1 MLGKQVLAQA
11 DPVLKRIIDTIH
23 EPIVESTHDVFF
35 DLMSCVIEQQ
45 IHYRSTK
52 RVFRNALERAG
63 LPTLTPANFYQL
75 EAKALPSL
83 KLSLPKY
90 ETMARI
96 LDFWQEKTVAW
107 PELTDAEVRQT
118 LASIKGIGPWTI
130 DMLLLYTLQRP
141 AVFPVDDF
149 HLKQRMVRLYGL
161 NPTSRL
167 QAQMRAVA
175 ESWGDC
181 KSLAVLYLLAWKES
195 AKTFKKSYP

>member
-1 MLGKQVLAQA
+1 MPGKQALAQA
-11 DPVLKRIIDTIH
+11 DPVLKRIIDSIQ
-23 EPIVESTHDVFF
+23 EPFVESTRDVFF

-52 RVFRNALERAG
+52 NVFRKALETAG
-63 LPTLTPANFYQL
+63 LPTLTPSNFHQL
-75 EAKALPSL
+75 EARALPCL
-83 KLSLPKY
+83 NLSLAKY
-90 ETMARI
+90 ETMAQI
-96 LDFWQEKTVAW
+96 LDFWREKTVAW
-107 PELTDAEVRQT
+107 SALTDAEVRRT

-130 DMLLLYTLQRP
+130 DMILLYTLQRP
-141 AVFPVDDF
+141 AVFPDSDF
-149 HLKQRMVRLYGL
+149 HVRQLMVRLYGL

-175 ESWGDC
+175 ETSGEH